1 MRRLTGMVLLVC
13 LMIMMCGCG
22 AAYHARQ
29 TQQGLEGDRLT
40 VGAAQRSIKVGM
52 SGSEVLEVLGSPNI
66 VSTDE
71 EGREVWVYDKVS
83 TDQVHSESGGIWT
96 LGLVG
101 GYGGAG
107 SKSTSQR
114 TLTIIVKFDSEAK
127 VRDLA
132 YHASR
137 F

>member
-1 MRRLTGMVLLVC
+1 MRRAMRFALILCTAVL
-13 LMIMMCGCG
+13 CGCG
-22 AAYHARQ
+22 AAYHAKQ
-29 TQQGLEGDRLT
+29 TQQGLDGDRLT

-52 SGSEVLEVLGSPNI
+52 SGSQVLEVLGSPNI

-96 LGLVG
+96 LGLA
-101 GYGGAG
+101 GGAASSG
-107 SKSTSQR
+107 SRSTSQR
-114 TLTIIVKFDSEAK
+114 TLTIIVKFDQDAK